1 MIRRPPRSTLFPYTT
16 LFRSRLINAEKQTST
31 DTRNFLTRFPHK
43 SLQMEIKDV
52 GSFEIRALK
61 EKLRDGS
68 VTPETQV
75 RYRPNAEWSE
85 LYDFLDDWL
94 RTKATINQIRY
105 LKALQSRHKIR
116 MEIPLDIP
124 KDEISS
130 RISALAESHS

>member
-43 SLQMEIKDV
+43 SLQIEIKDV

-85 LYDFLDDWL
+85 LYDFFDDSL
-94 RTKATINQIRY
+94 PPHTPIT
-105 LKALQSRHKIR
+105 H
-116 MEIPLDIP
+116 IPHL
-124 KDEISS
+124 
-130 RISALAESHS
+130 